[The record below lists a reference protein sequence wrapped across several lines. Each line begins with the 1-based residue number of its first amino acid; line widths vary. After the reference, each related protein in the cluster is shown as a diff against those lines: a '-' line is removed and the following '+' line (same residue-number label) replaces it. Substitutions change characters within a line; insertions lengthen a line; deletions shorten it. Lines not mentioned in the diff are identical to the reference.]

1 MAIKTKHKKRG
12 STLSLVVM
20 LVLLLALG
28 AAIILWPVESKAMTP
43 ATTTEQSPEEIEA
56 TNIVKLN
63 DLAPDFTVQ
72 MLDGTRYTLSDLTA
86 EGKVVMITFW
96 ATWCPPCRQELS
108 HMQEAI
114 FDRYKGTDL
123 VVLPIS
129 RGEEPGK
136 VRALLKKMGI
146 TFNVGLDQTEQIYHS
161 YATNYVPRTYVI
173 DRNGRVAYLGLGYD
187 EEVAE
192 QTHQTLDKLLL
203 KK

>member
-43 ATTTEQSPEEIEA
+43 ATIAQQSPEEIEA
-56 TNIVKLN
+56 TNIVKLH

-86 EGKVVMITFW
+86 QGKVVMVTFW

-129 RGEEPGK
+129 RGDDPNK
-136 VRALLKKMGI
+136 VRSLLDKMGI
-146 TFNVGLDQTEQIYHS
+146 TFNVGLDQSQDIYRL
-161 YATNYVPRTYVI
+161 YASNYIPRTYII
-173 DRNGRVAYLGLGYD
+173 DRNGRVAYFAVGYD
-187 EEVAE
+187 DEVAE
-192 QTHQTLDKLLL
+192 QTHDTLDELLL

>member
-43 ATTTEQSPEEIEA
+43 ATTAQQSPEEIEA

-72 MLDGTRYTLSDLTA
+72 MLDGARYTLSDLTA

-192 QTHQTLDKLLL
+192 QTHYTLDKLLL

>member
-1 MAIKTKHKKRG
+1 MAIKTTHKKRG

-43 ATTTEQSPEEIEA
+43 TTTTEQSPEEIEA
-56 TNIVKLN
+56 TNIVKLH

-108 HMQEAI
+108 HMQKAI

-129 RGEEPGK
+129 RGEEPNK
-136 VRALLKKMGI
+136 VRSLLDKMGI
-146 TFNVGLDQTEQIYHS
+146 TFNVGLDQSQDIYRL
-161 YATNYVPRTYVI
+161 YASNYIPRTYII
-173 DRNGRVAYLGLGYD
+173 DRNGRVAYFAVGYD
-187 EEVAE
+187 DEVAK
-192 QTHQTLDKLLL
+192 QTHDTLDELLL

>member
-20 LVLLLALG
+20 LVLLLVLG

-43 ATTTEQSPEEIEA
+43 ATTAQQSPEEIEA
-56 TNIVKLN
+56 TNIVKLH

-187 EEVAE
+187 EEVAK

>member
-43 ATTTEQSPEEIEA
+43 ATTAQQSPEEIEA
-56 TNIVKLN
+56 TNIVKLH

-72 MLDGTRYTLSDLTA
+72 MLDGARYTLSDLTA
-86 EGKVVMITFW
+86 QGKVVMITFW

>member
-1 MAIKTKHKKRG
+1 
-12 STLSLVVM
+12 
-20 LVLLLALG
+20 
-28 AAIILWPVESKAMTP
+28 
-43 ATTTEQSPEEIEA
+43 
-56 TNIVKLN
+56 
-63 DLAPDFTVQ
+63 
-72 MLDGTRYTLSDLTA
+72 
-86 EGKVVMITFW
+86 
-96 ATWCPPCRQELS
+96 
-108 HMQEAI
+108 MQEAI

>member
-43 ATTTEQSPEEIEA
+43 TTTTEQSPEEIEA
-56 TNIVKLN
+56 TNIVKLH

-86 EGKVVMITFW
+86 DGKVVMVTFW

-108 HMQEAI
+108 HMQKAI

-129 RGEEPGK
+129 RGDDPNK
-136 VRALLKKMGI
+136 VRSLLDKMGI
-146 TFNVGLDQTEQIYHS
+146 TFNVGLDQSQDIYRL
-161 YATNYVPRTYVI
+161 YATNYIPRTYII
-173 DRNGRVAYLGLGYD
+173 DRNGRVAYFAVGYD
-187 EEVAE
+187 EEVAK
-192 QTHQTLDKLLL
+192 QTHDTLDELLL

>member
-20 LVLLLALG
+20 LVLLLVLG
-28 AAIILWPVESKAMTP
+28 AAIILWPVESKAMTS
-43 ATTTEQSPEEIEA
+43 ATTAQQSPEEIEA
-56 TNIVKLN
+56 TNIVKLH
-63 DLAPDFTVQ
+63 DLAPDFTVK

>member
-43 ATTTEQSPEEIEA
+43 ATTAQQSPEEIEA
-56 TNIVKLN
+56 TNIVKLH
-63 DLAPDFTVQ
+63 DLAPDFTVK
-72 MLDGTRYTLSDLTA
+72 MLDGARYTLSDLTA

>member
-28 AAIILWPVESKAMTP
+28 AAIILWLVESKAMTP
-43 ATTTEQSPEEIEA
+43 TTTAQQSPEEIEA
-56 TNIVKLN
+56 TNIVKLH

-129 RGEEPGK
+129 RGDDPNK
-136 VRALLKKMGI
+136 VRSLLDKMGI
-146 TFNVGLDQTEQIYHS
+146 TFNVGLDQSQDIYRL
-161 YATNYVPRTYVI
+161 YASNYIPRTYII
-173 DRNGRVAYLGLGYD
+173 DRNGRVAYLAVGYD
-187 EEVAE
+187 DEVAK
-192 QTHQTLDKLLL
+192 QTHDTLDELLL

>member
-1 MAIKTKHKKRG
+1 M
-12 STLSLVVM
+12 SLVVM

-43 ATTTEQSPEEIEA
+43 ATTAQQSPEEIEA
-56 TNIVKLN
+56 TNIVKLH

-72 MLDGTRYTLSDLTA
+72 MLDGARYTLSDLTA

>member
-43 ATTTEQSPEEIEA
+43 ATTAQQSPEEIEA

-72 MLDGTRYTLSDLTA
+72 MLDGARYTLSDLTA

-114 FDRYKGTDL
+114 FDRYNGTDL

-173 DRNGRVAYLGLGYD
+173 DSNGRVAYLGLGYD

>member
-43 ATTTEQSPEEIEA
+43 TTTTEQSPEEIEA
-56 TNIVKLN
+56 TNIVKLH
-63 DLAPDFTVQ
+63 DLAPDFTVK

>member
-43 ATTTEQSPEEIEA
+43 TTTAQQSPEEIEA
-56 TNIVKLN
+56 TNIVKLH

-129 RGEEPGK
+129 RGDDPNK
-136 VRALLKKMGI
+136 VRSLLDKMGI
-146 TFNVGLDQTEQIYHS
+146 TFNVGLDQSQDIYRL
-161 YATNYVPRTYVI
+161 YASNYIPRTYII
-173 DRNGRVAYLGLGYD
+173 DRNGRVAYLAVGYD
-187 EEVAE
+187 DEVAK
-192 QTHQTLDKLLL
+192 QTHDTLDELLL

>member
-1 MAIKTKHKKRG
+1 MAIKTKHRKRG

-43 ATTTEQSPEEIEA
+43 ATTAQQSPEEIEA

-86 EGKVVMITFW
+86 QGKVVMITFW

>member
-20 LVLLLALG
+20 LVLLLILG

-43 ATTTEQSPEEIEA
+43 ATTAQQSPEEIEA
-56 TNIVKLN
+56 TNIVKLH

-72 MLDGTRYTLSDLTA
+72 MLDGARYTLSDLTA

-129 RGEEPGK
+129 RGDDPSK
-136 VRALLKKMGI
+136 VRSLLDKMGI
-146 TFNVGLDQTEQIYHS
+146 TFNVGLDQSQDIYRL
-161 YATNYVPRTYVI
+161 YASNYIPRTYVI

-187 EEVAE
+187 DEVAK
-192 QTHQTLDKLLL
+192 QTHDTLDELLL

>member
-1 MAIKTKHKKRG
+1 MAIKMKHKKRG

-20 LVLLLALG
+20 LIVLLALG

-43 ATTTEQSPEEIEA
+43 ATTAAQSPEEIEA
-56 TNIVKLN
+56 TNVIKLH

-86 EGKVVMITFW
+86 QGKVVMITFW

-114 FDRYKGTDL
+114 FDRYRGTDL

-129 RGEEPGK
+129 RGEDPAK
-136 VRALLKKMGI
+136 VRSLLEKMGI
-146 TFNVGLDQTEQIYHS
+146 TFNVGLDRSQDIYRL
-161 YATNYVPRTYVI
+161 YATNYIPRTYII
-173 DRNGRVAYLGLGYD
+173 DRDGRVAYFAVGYD
-187 EEVAE
+187 DEVAM
-192 QTHQTLDKLLL
+192 QTRETLNELLL

>member
-43 ATTTEQSPEEIEA
+43 ATTAQQSPEEIEA

>member
-20 LVLLLALG
+20 LVLLLVLG

-43 ATTTEQSPEEIEA
+43 ATTAQQSPEEIEA
-56 TNIVKLN
+56 TNIVKLH